1 VYSRSTRR
9 RIVISATFTADP
21 LDAVLS
27 YWTDQLG
34 YDAAIEVLPFHQ
46 VFQHLLDVGGPLLR
60 DRSAIGIVL
69 FRLEDWQHDVTG
81 ELVAAV
87 RTAARAGVTL
97 LVVRCPPATP
107 PNGGVESIA
116 SPALPGEAAPP
127 FGGAESIDRELAALA
142 AERPG
147 VVFVSPAELLANA
160 PATYLDPRGDHTA
173 KIPYTPELYAA
184 LATLLA
190 RKIHAII
197 DRPYKVVAL
206 DCDGTLWS
214 GVLGEDG
221 PEGIRI
227 DVELQ
232 RELIRLHD
240 QGMLLCLCSKNEDD
254 DVWAVFEHHP
264 EMLLRPEHIVARRV
278 NWNRKSE
285 SLRELADELDL
296 ALDTFIF
303 IDDNALECAEVAARY
318 PEVLVLEAR
327 PQLIERTWAFDRL
340 RVTAED
346 RTRTQM
352 YAQEAQRKQARGT
365 SASLDEFLA
374 QLELVVETTA
384 LAPNQYGRASDLS
397 KRTTQFNTTGKRL
410 IESELGAMHVRVTT
424 ARDRFGDYGLVGL
437 SQYAVEGERLVVE
450 LMLLSCRALGK
461 GIEHRMVRELAE
473 VADTLGATAIELAFT
488 PTARNQ
494 PARRFLD
501 AIGHVLT
508 VAEAAACAPKPTVE
522 QEPEAETPR
531 AAPDDRAARR
541 VKLLQRTAH
550 ELATP
555 EAVLAS
561 VRAARRPVRTTAA
574 WSAPETATE
583 RLVAELWAVELG
595 AERVGRHDNFFDLGG
610 NSVHAVLV
618 LNRIGDRLELDLPI
632 TSILERPVLSELAAQ
647 IGQVDRSASK
657 IVRSGATSGPTVQ
670 VQRYFE
676 KLNET
681 HPEATF
687 AREYVS
693 WRVTGPVDANAL
705 ERAMHVVVQRH
716 EILRTQFEREGT
728 TVRQHVGSRLPALE
742 RERVAEILPAVIPF
756 IDRTFDLQRGEV
768 MRAKLFELAEQDHV
782 LITAMHHV
790 AYDFASWS
798 LYATELATGYRMMLG
813 GASADDVGSA
823 LVELPFQFLD
833 VATRLSAF
841 VESPAGAHALE
852 FWRTRLAGAEPVIL
866 PVDFPRD
873 AVDAARAEAQRR
885 GPIKTHVD
893 QYTAIFPAGCV
904 TVSTDAAFVSTA
916 MRFVERER
924 VTPLAYLLAGLA
936 ALLHG
941 ETGQTDLAFNTNV
954 GTRPVLRA
962 EPLIGPFHSPT
973 FVRVDLAS
981 CASYREL
988 LHAYR
993 DGVVDMLRYA
1003 TVPVLESVEHHV
1015 GRLGFG
1021 FFGMNAP
1028 RPSLALGDAR
1038 TELLPPWPNRRDTHF
1053 DFWPM
1058 LDLRDEH
1065 LTVHFIYNQLLFR
1078 SATVERLAAKYL
1090 ELLRS
1095 IAAAPDAR
1103 VLVR

>member
-1 VYSRSTRR
+1 VYPRTTRR

-21 LDAVLS
+21 LEAVLT

-34 YDAAIEVLPFHQ
+34 YDATIEILPFHQ
-46 VFQHLLDVGGPLLR
+46 VFQHLLDGGGALLR
-60 DRSAIGIVL
+60 DRSAIGVVL

-97 LVVRCPPATP
+97 LVVRCPPSA
-107 PNGGVESIA
+107 GSIDH
-116 SPALPGEAAPP
+116 P
-127 FGGAESIDRELAALA
+127 IDRELAALDL
-142 AERPG
+142 PG
-147 VVFVSPAELLANA
+147 VVFVAPAELLANA
-160 PATYLDPRGDHTA
+160 PANYLDPRGDHTA
-173 KIPYTPELYAA
+173 KIPYTAELYAA

-190 RKIHAII
+190 RKIHAVI

-227 DVELQ
+227 HAELQ

-296 ALDTFIF
+296 GLDTFIF
-303 IDDNALECAEVAARY
+303 IDDNALECAEVTSRH

-352 YAQEAQRKQARGT
+352 YAQEAQRKQARGA
-365 SASLDEFLA
+365 SASLDQFLA
-374 QLELVVETTA
+374 ELDLVVETTP
-384 LAPNQYGRASDLS
+384 LAPGQYARASDLS

-410 IESELGAMHVRVTT
+410 IESELGAMRVLVTS

-437 SQYAVEGERLVVE
+437 TQYVVAGDRLVVE
-450 LMLLSCRALGK
+450 LALLSCRALGK
-461 GIEHRMVRELAE
+461 GIEHRMVHALAE
-473 VADTLGATAIELAFT
+473 VARTLGATTIELQFT
-488 PTARNQ
+488 ATARNK
-494 PARRFLD
+494 PARRFVD

-508 VAEAAACAPKPTVE
+508 VAEAAACAPTPTVE
-522 QEPEAETPR
+522 EEAEVEAPR
-531 AAPDDRAARR
+531 AATDDRAARR
-541 VKLLQRTAH
+541 VVLLQRTAH

-555 EAVLAS
+555 AAVLDA
-561 VRAARRPVRTTAA
+561 VRAARRPVHATAA

-583 RLVAELWAVELG
+583 RLVAEIWAVELG
-595 AERVGRHDNFFDLGG
+595 AERVGRNDNFFDLGG

-618 LNRIGDRLELDLPI
+618 LNRIGDRLDLDLPI
-632 TSILERPVLSELAAQ
+632 TSILERPVLFELAAH
-647 IGQVDRSASK
+647 IDLVGTAGTK
-657 IVRSGATSGPTVQ
+657 IIRSGATSGPTVQ

-676 KLNET
+676 KLNEV

-693 WRVTGPVDANAL
+693 WRVTGPVDPNAL

-716 EILRTQFEREGT
+716 EILRTRFEREGT
-728 TVRQHVGSRLPALE
+728 VFRQLVGSRMPPLE
-742 RERVAEILPAVIPF
+742 RERVGEILPAVIPF

-768 MRAKLFELAEQDHV
+768 MRAKLFELGDRDHV

-798 LYATELATGYRMMLG
+798 LYANELATGYRMMLA
-813 GASADDVGSA
+813 GASAEDVSTSLG
-823 LVELPFQFLD
+823 ELPFQFVD
-833 VATRLSAF
+833 VATRLAAY
-841 VESPAGAHALE
+841 VDSPAGAQALE
-852 FWRTRLAGAEPVIL
+852 FWRRRLAGAEPVIL
-866 PVDFPRD
+866 PGDFPRD
-873 AVDAARAEAQRR
+873 AVDAARAEAQQR

-893 QYTAIFPAGCV
+893 QYLATFPAGCV
-904 TVSTDAAFVSTA
+904 TVSTDAAFVATA

-962 EPLIGPFHSPT
+962 DALIGPFHSPT

-1015 GRLGFG
+1015 GRIGFG

-1028 RPSLALGDAR
+1028 RATLALGDAR
-1038 TELLPPWPNRRDTHF
+1038 TELLPLWPNRRDTHF

-1065 LTVHFIYNQLLFR
+1065 LTVHFIYNQQLFR
-1078 SATVERLAAKYL
+1078 PATVERLGAKYL